1 MGKRPNDN
9 EGSPT
14 KGSWVRPLRARPTA
28 LTLAEKN
35 NMTTPKQAIL
45 AIIAACVIATL
56 AYLMGLSN
64 GRRDEA
70 TRWRLLCQMY
80 GDTHRQSWQ
89 RILADD
95 AMLTNAVTF
104 YGSVTGG
111 ADDIRIISLALEDY
125 LRNPSIPPE
134 TMLDRYRQELK

>member
-1 MGKRPNDN
+1 
-9 EGSPT
+9 
-14 KGSWVRPLRARPTA
+14 
-28 LTLAEKN
+28 
-35 NMTTPKQAIL
+35 
-45 AIIAACVIATL
+45 
-56 AYLMGLSN
+56 
-64 GRRDEA
+64 
-70 TRWRLLCQMY
+70 MY

-125 LRNPSIPPE
+125 LRNPSVQPE

>member
-1 MGKRPNDN
+1 MATSKQ
-9 EGSPT
+9 T
-14 KGSWVRPLRARPTA
+14 L
-28 LTLAEKN
+28 LTIFA
-35 NMTTPKQAIL
+35 T
-45 AIIAACVIATL
+45 CVIASL
-56 AYLMGLSN
+56 AYIIGVSY

-89 RILADD
+89 RILADN

-134 TMLDRYRQELK
+134 TMLNRYRQELK